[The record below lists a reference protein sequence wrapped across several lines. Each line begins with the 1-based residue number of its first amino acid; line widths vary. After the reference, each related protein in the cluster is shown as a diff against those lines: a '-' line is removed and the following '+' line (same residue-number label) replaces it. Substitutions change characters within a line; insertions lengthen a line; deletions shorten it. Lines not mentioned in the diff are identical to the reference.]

1 MFEWLA
7 SLWYEMVEYLLDQLM
22 ELFNVDLSYF
32 AERVPVIDD
41 IANIFVAVGWA
52 LLIGNLAYQAMR
64 SMVSGVGIEAE
75 EPARLFLRTA
85 MFSFLLL
92 VSRQICDIGFGLSAT
107 VMKMLQVP
115 DAITFEP
122 FGEET
127 FDTLPNAGWL
137 IVIIVNVVIQWQ
149 FIRLFFEVAERYV
162 ILCVLTYCAPLAF
175 AMGGSKSTSDIF
187 RGWLRMFASMCV
199 LMVFNLVFVK
209 LVLSALSTDPNGAAI
224 IPWAMLVVG
233 IVRMAKKMDGIIL
246 RIGMNPALT
255 GDPLG
260 THFPGALTAM
270 TLRSIASIVTHTA
283 AKNTPSAGHGNTS
296 GPPPQ
301 GDPILRGGMAG
312 GTARPASGASGKTGA
327 PQSTAGQKST
337 AVYGAGS
344 GARVAGTLAS
354 FRSRYGADN
363 AGAMQQV
370 QQAISVDADD
380 WETENYTGSSMVQ
393 SSTSQTVSGAGS
405 RIMPPAP
412 PMRPLPADFGRMSP
426 PETDS
431 KLPPVTPPRTADGQ
445 AGYMVSPVPSQ
456 HIPRSPEQALQDFSG
471 RSPVQESGGDAASEP
486 GRGTTQA
493 DRARQSGKISPVM
506 PPSPRQVQQ
515 NRMGVENHTSISN
528 TEQLA
533 AQPLTRVT
541 PSHPSIPA
549 GGIQQGKDGTV
560 AASGAA
566 AATAAAAGSVM
577 PGRAN
582 QSRISPAQ
590 EAPPQAMHPVS
601 GSAVSPSR
609 QQAASAGRQ
618 ALAGASARVTPTA
631 PHKPPVQAA
640 AQTMPTQKRAAA
652 TPPGPSPQN
661 QTHAAAKPHPDVI
674 PADRTGRPAVTP
686 ARRERK
692 PERPDSASRLDVSP
706 GVRAPDMVT
715 PPPTGQPHALRRSAQ
730 PLKNKVTPET
740 PKKGGTRN
748 RKRKRKK

>member
-1 MFEWLA
+1 
-7 SLWYEMVEYLLDQLM
+7 MVEYLLDQLM

-32 AERVPVIDD
+32 AERVPVIGD

-64 SMVSGVGIEAE
+64 SMASGVGIEAE

-92 VSRQICDIGFGLSAT
+92 VSRQICDVGFGLSAT
-107 VMKMLQVP
+107 VMEMLQAP

-137 IVIIVNVVIQWQ
+137 IVIIVNVVLQWQ
-149 FIRLFFEVAERYV
+149 LIGCSLRSQNGSDP
-162 ILCVLTYCAPLAF
+162 LCPYYARRSPL

-187 RGWLRMFASMCV
+187 RGWLRMFVSMCV

-283 AKNTPSAGHGNTS
+283 AKNTPSAGHSNTS
-296 GPPPQ
+296 GPPSQ
-301 GDPILRGGMAG
+301 GDPILRGGMTG

-327 PQSTAGQKST
+327 SPQSTAGQKST

-370 QQAISVDADD
+370 RQAISVDADD
-380 WETENYTGSSMVQ
+380 WDDESYTGSSVVQ

-405 RIMPPAP
+405 RVMPPAP
-412 PMRPLPADFGRMSP
+412 PIRPLPADFGRMSP

-431 KLPPVTPPRTADGQ
+431 KLPPVTPPRTVDGQ
-445 AGYMVSPVPSQ
+445 ASQ
-456 HIPRSPEQALQDFSG
+456 YGFPDP
-471 RSPVQESGGDAASEP
+471 
-486 GRGTTQA
+486 
-493 DRARQSGKISPVM
+493 
-506 PPSPRQVQQ
+506 
-515 NRMGVENHTSISN
+515 
-528 TEQLA
+528 
-533 AQPLTRVT
+533 
-541 PSHPSIPA
+541 
-549 GGIQQGKDGTV
+549 
-560 AASGAA
+560 AA
-566 AATAAAAGSVM
+566 AHTAIAGTGV
-577 PGRAN
+577 
-582 QSRISPAQ
+582 
-590 EAPPQAMHPVS
+590 
-601 GSAVSPSR
+601 
-609 QQAASAGRQ
+609 AGLLRK
-618 ALAGASARVTPTA
+618 
-631 PHKPPVQAA
+631 KPC
-640 AQTMPTQKRAAA
+640 T
-652 TPPGPSPQN
+652 
-661 QTHAAAKPHPDVI
+661 
-674 PADRTGRPAVTP
+674 
-686 ARRERK
+686 
-692 PERPDSASRLDVSP
+692 
-706 GVRAPDMVT
+706 
-715 PPPTGQPHALRRSAQ
+715 
-730 PLKNKVTPET
+730 
-740 PKKGGTRN
+740 GTR
-748 RKRKRKK
+748 

>member
-1 MFEWLA
+1 
-7 SLWYEMVEYLLDQLM
+7 MVEYLLDQLM

-149 FIRLFFEVAERYV
+149 LIRLFFEVAERYV